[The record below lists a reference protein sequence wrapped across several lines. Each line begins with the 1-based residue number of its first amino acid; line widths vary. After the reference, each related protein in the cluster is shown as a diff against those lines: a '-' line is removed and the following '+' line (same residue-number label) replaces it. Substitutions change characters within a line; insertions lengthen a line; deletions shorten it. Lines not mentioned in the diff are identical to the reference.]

1 MRLSDVTRERKD
13 LAVPFGDLVLNV
25 VYKPQ
30 FATPA
35 LLSEFAR
42 ASQDPLLLAKD
53 FCAMVDSWDLVDDED
68 HPIPVDEKHV
78 ANVPI
83 SVLQAVILAIGEDM
97 RPNPQKAPA

>member
-35 LLSEFAR
+35 LLSEFAN

-53 FCAMVDSWDLVDDED
+53 FCAMVDSWDLTDDKD
-68 HPIPVDEKHV
+68 RVIPVDQEHV

-83 SVLQAVILAIGEDM
+83 SILQAVILAIGEDM
-97 RPNPQKAPA
+97 RPNLPRASA